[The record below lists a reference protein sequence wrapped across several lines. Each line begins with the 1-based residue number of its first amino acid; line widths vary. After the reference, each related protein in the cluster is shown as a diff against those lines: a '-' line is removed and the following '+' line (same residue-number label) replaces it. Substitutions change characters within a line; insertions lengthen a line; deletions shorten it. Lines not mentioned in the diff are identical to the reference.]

1 MCIRDRFY
9 AWVFGLGKCVEIIE
23 PVNVREGMKRML
35 EKVAQKYQEGGAPE
49 TPRNLSN
56 FRKKLRKRQKELK
69 L

>member
-1 MCIRDRFY
+1 
-9 AWVFGLGKCVEIIE
+9 
-23 PVNVREGMKRML
+23 ML